1 MRLILMGTGPFAI
14 PSFEALRQA
23 GHDIPLVLVRPERPG
38 HGGKLRPAPV
48 RQWADAA
55 GLPVEAFSS
64 TNDSPVIEHLR
75 SLAAD
80 LMVVCDY
87 GQILTADCLAAARLG
102 GINLH
107 GSLLPAHRGAAP
119 VQWSI
124 LRGDPQAGCSVIW
137 MTPRLDAGPVIAQAV
152 TPVGP
157 AENAADLETRL
168 AAIGC
173 EPILSAIEQLS
184 RLSAEDDP
192 AQIGISQPPRASSLA
207 PRLAKS
213 DGQLDPAFP
222 APLLERLV
230 RGLQPW
236 PGAFGELKLGQRPP
250 LRVLLL
256 GCRAVCR
263 RPEAPPPDP
272 TLATGRWL
280 CGRELAHQLDAYH
293 PTQPAAGAAGG
304 SNSGEPTHTA
314 SDRRWPA
321 PELAMV
327 CQAGASLLLI
337 DRLQIAGKRPLEA
350 AEFVRGYLNRPEAP
364 GWVPPQQPN
373 RLLRE
378 LSN

>member
-23 GHDIPLVLVRPERPG
+23 GHNIALVLVRPERPG
-38 HGGKLRPAPV
+38 HGGKIRPAPV
-48 RQWADAA
+48 RQWADAVA
-55 GLPVEAFSS
+55 LPVDAVTS
-64 TNDSPVIEHLR
+64 TNDKEVIERLR

-87 GQILTADCLAAARLG
+87 GQILSADCLAAARLG

-152 TPVGP
+152 TPIGP
-157 AENAADLETRL
+157 AENAAELETRL
-168 AAIGC
+168 AAMGG
-173 EPILSAIEQLS
+173 EPVLAAIDQLS
-184 RLSAEDDP
+184 RLSEQDDP
-192 AQIGISQPPRASSLA
+192 AQLGASQPLRAASLA

-236 PGAFGELKLGQRPP
+236 PGVFGQLQIGERPP
-250 LRVLLL
+250 LRISLLAGRSL
-256 GCRAVCR
+256 GR
-263 RPEAPPPDP
+263 RPAAAPPDRSL
-272 TLATGRWL
+272 TSGRWL
-280 CGRELAHQLDAYH
+280 CGSELAEQLDAYQPSR
-293 PTQPAAGAAGG
+293 PTSQAGEDDLEVAGPPADRCSRAA
-304 SNSGEPTHTA
+304 
-314 SDRRWPA
+314 D
-321 PELAMV
+321 LAMV
-327 CQAGASLLLI
+327 CQAGWSLLLI
-337 DRLQIAGKRPLEA
+337 DRLQPAGKRPMEA
-350 AEFVRGYLNRPEAP
+350 AEFVRGYLRQTDAVRWLAPE
-364 GWVPPQQPN
+364 QPN
-373 RLLRE
+373 RLLE
-378 LSN
+378 QLAN

>member
-213 DGQLDPAFP
+213 MASSIPLSPPRCLNAWCADSSLGP
-222 APLLERLV
+222 APSESSSSASARRFASCCSV
-230 RGLQPW
+230 AGLSA
-236 PGAFGELKLGQRPP
+236 GGQKPRHPI
-250 LRVLLL
+250 
-256 GCRAVCR
+256 R
-263 RPEAPPPDP
+263 RSP
-272 TLATGRWL
+272 
-280 CGRELAHQLDAYH
+280 
-293 PTQPAAGAAGG
+293 PAAGCADVNWPTSSTPTTRRNRRRGRRAARTPASRHTPQATAAGLPP
-304 SNSGEPTHTA
+304 SWQWSAKREPA
-314 SDRRWPA
+314 
-321 PELAMV
+321 
-327 CQAGASLLLI
+327 CC
-337 DRLQIAGKRPLEA
+337 
-350 AEFVRGYLNRPEAP
+350 
-364 GWVPPQQPN
+364 
-373 RLLRE
+373 
-378 LSN
+378 